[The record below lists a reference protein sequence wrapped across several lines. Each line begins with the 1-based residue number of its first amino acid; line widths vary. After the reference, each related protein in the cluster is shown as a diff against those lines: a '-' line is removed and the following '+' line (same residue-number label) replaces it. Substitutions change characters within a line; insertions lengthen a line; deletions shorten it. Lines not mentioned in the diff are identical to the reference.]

1 MKGKKEKRSQKKD
14 QIIKY
19 DSNNGLSQEQMI
31 EIQTEAYYRAI
42 KRIESEKENKYNE
55 GKMNEERKYKW
66 YEKILFALNIWIC
79 PWKIYKKFQLKDN
92 IYDSILVVFISSMIQ
107 IGGELL
113 RLLGILIILR
123 AFFVGNSDILTIIAT
138 GMMLLTFGSVF
149 ILAGD
154 QFGKEKDS
162 NKIYAYSSCMLAI
175 AGCIIA
181 IIQLF

>member
-1 MKGKKEKRSQKKD
+1 
-14 QIIKY
+14 
-19 DSNNGLSQEQMI
+19 
-31 EIQTEAYYRAI
+31 
-42 KRIESEKENKYNE
+42 
-55 GKMNEERKYKW
+55 
-66 YEKILFALNIWIC
+66 
-79 PWKIYKKFQLKDN
+79 
-92 IYDSILVVFISSMIQ
+92 MIQ
-107 IGGELL
+107 IGRDLL
-113 RLLGILIILR
+113 WFLGVAIILR

-181 IIQLF
+181 IIQLFKSKKFIHFAHYVKRCMNLKKEKERKPLHIELRWRIQ

>member
-1 MKGKKEKRSQKKD
+1 MEEEYMKGKKEKRSQKKD

-19 DSNNGLSQEQMI
+19 DSNGLSQEQMI

-66 YEKILFALNIWIC
+66 YEKILFALN
-79 PWKIYKKFQLKDN
+79 IYKKFQLKDN